1 MLRHRKLVML
11 GWLLITVAGVSVT
24 GTVNDRLTV
33 DFSLPG
39 QPGTETAAQI
49 VEAYGNGGNTV
60 PLLVTV
66 TMPDGQT
73 RHRQRGRRSAR
84 PSRR

>member
-1 MLRHRKLVML
+1 MLRHRKRVMV
-11 GWLLITVAGVSVT
+11 GWLLVAVAGMVATS
-24 GTVNDRLTV
+24 TVNDRLTV

-49 VEAYGNGGNTV
+49 TEAYGNGGSTV

-66 TMPDGQT
+66 THARGPDG
-73 RHRQRGRRSAR
+73 HGQRAADR
-84 PSRR
+84 